1 MEFPWYISSLNLLD
15 ETDLYLCRYI
25 GDFLI
30 KEAGPVLSEDEA
42 ELTLTDD
49 EIYSNPNITFTL
61 DTKVSL
67 IL

>member
-1 MEFPWYISSLNLLD
+1 MWLRSLKFLD
-15 ETDLYLCRYI
+15 ETDLFLCRYI
-25 GDFLI
+25 GDILI
-30 KEAGPVLSEDEA
+30 KETGPVLSEDEA